1 MASPAVPT
9 GTLERELRAAYLRWL
24 RGLPNAA
31 DIEVYLKQFQRQ
43 AETIIAVYGGQAASL
58 GALAGFP
65 VPRTL
70 SLPPDVVQNIFEDMY
85 KSAVS
90 ASITAG
96 LNARD
101 VARAMLNA
109 GMDKGYSQLERL
121 ARTETVNQYWTNQWD
136 SVRDLDLVM
145 LWSTEES
152 DRTCDEC
159 IERDGLVVWDE
170 SIRDHPNGRCTLK
183 PTAISRV
190 DYIGTLQPD
199 GSIIQEAWPPQTSKE
214 EGSGRAA

>member
-1 MASPAVPT
+1 MASPSVPT
-9 GTLERELRAAYLRWL
+9 GTMERELRAAYLRWL
-24 RGLPNAA
+24 RGLPDAA
-31 DIEVYLKQFQRQ
+31 DIEVYLKQWQRQ
-43 AETIIAVYGGQAASL
+43 AETIIKVYGGQAASL

-70 SLPPDVVQNIFEDMY
+70 SLPTDVVEHIFDDM
-85 KSAVS
+85 KKAAVS

-109 GMDKGYSQLERL
+109 GMDTGYSQLERL

-136 SVRDLDLVM
+136 SARGLDLVM
-145 LWSTEES
+145 LWSSEES
-152 DRTCDEC
+152 DRTCDWC
-159 IERDGLVVWDE
+159 LERDGLVVWDE

-190 DYIGTLQPD
+190 NYIGTLNAD
-199 GSIIQEAWPPQTSKE
+199 GSISQEEWPPPSSKE
-214 EGSGRAA
+214 EGSRRAA

>member
-1 MASPAVPT
+1 MATVPT
-9 GTLERELRAAYLRWL
+9 GTMERELRAAYLRWL
-24 RGLPNAA
+24 KGLPSAA
-31 DIEVYLKQFQRQ
+31 DIEVYLKQWQRQ
-43 AETIIAVYGGQAASL
+43 AERIIAVYGGQAASL

-65 VPRTL
+65 APKTL
-70 SLPPDVVQNIFEDMY
+70 SLPADIVQHIFEDMN
-85 KSAVS
+85 KAAVS

-101 VARAMLNA
+101 VARALLDA
-109 GMDKGYSQLERL
+109 GMDKGYKDLERL
-121 ARTETVNQYWTNQWD
+121 ARTETVDQYWTNQWD
-136 SVRDLDLVM
+136 SARDLDLVM

-159 IERDGLVVWDE
+159 LERDGLVVWDE

-190 DYIGTLQPD
+190 DYIGTLNPD
-199 GSIIQEAWPPQTSKE
+199 GSISQETWPPTSSKE
-214 EGSGRAA
+214 EGSRRAA